1 MKKLIVKTSLITV
14 ISAFALTGFAREN
27 AASKPASDNLAA
39 ELFGSYEKAMQGF
52 SASVSLGYESEYI
65 FRGKA
70 NAGHSFQ
77 PSVNLGYDMG
87 HGFSAYGGFWNNTS
101 LMKGQSASN
110 EIDLSG
116 GVKYSLDAFTFDAG
130 YTYYWYPS
138 SDSPSTNE
146 MKFGVSYDTSAL
158 LGDFNVTPSL
168 YYYYDW
174 DLHNNTVE
182 ASLSYYA
189 PVSKW
194 LFEKDLFG
202 INASVCY
209 GYVGASKNSYGYVS
223 VISNLVL
230 KLTDSA
236 SLSAGVRYAYHNDDD
251 SSSDASNNRVWFGS
265 AISFGF

>member
-1 MKKLIVKTSLITV
+1 MKKTIFKAYAVFAAALFVLQTYA
-14 ISAFALTGFAREN
+14 SAE
-27 AASKPASDNLAA
+27 
-39 ELFGSYEKAMQGF
+39 
-52 SASVSLGYESEYI
+52 
-65 FRGKA
+65 
-70 NAGHSFQ
+70 
-77 PSVNLGYDMG
+77 
-87 HGFSAYGGFWNNTS
+87 NTS
-101 LMKGQSASN
+101 FSWYFKPSGNHEQPEVIPEAKSFIDKYDTIYLGDEKSN
-110 EIDLSG
+110 KIYL
-116 GVKYSLDAFTFDAG
+116 TFDAG

-146 MKFGVSYDTSAL
+146 MKFGISYDASAL

-194 LFEKDLFG
+194 LFEKDIFG
-202 INASVCY
+202 INTSVCY
-209 GYVGASKNSYGYVS
+209 GYVGSYRNSYGYVS

-230 KLTDSA
+230 KLTDYA